1 MIRRTTWIYLAFF
14 VVLLGFAWYFQNSKE
29 KAAAQITPTPGAQN
43 LFNIEESSIKSLK
56 IEDNQGNIV
65 ALGRDEKGLWS
76 LTEPKAEM
84 TDISQAE
91 SAVSQLVSLTIL
103 SSVDPAPAADVTG
116 LNPAVYTVTIDFN
129 DGTQK
134 VLQVGKVTPIQ
145 NGYYSQLDGG
155 PVNVVNK
162 YGMDAFLKLLSSPP
176 IATPTPVPTST
187 SVPEN
192 TATPQP

>member
-1 MIRRTTWIYLAFF
+1 MIRRTTWIYLVFF
-14 VVLLGFAWYFQNSKE
+14 VALLGFAWYFQNSRE

-56 IEDNQGNIV
+56 IEDNQGKIV

-76 LTEPKAEM
+76 LSEPKAEM

-91 SAVSQLVSLTIL
+91 SAVSQLISLTIL
-103 SSVDPAPAADVTG
+103 SSVDPAPSADVTG
-116 LNPAVYTVTIDFN
+116 LNPADYTVTIDFN
-129 DGTQK
+129 DGSQK
-134 VLQVGKVTPIQ
+134 VLLVGKVTPIQ
-145 NGYYSQLDGG
+145 NGYYTQMDGG

-162 YGMDAFLKLLSSPP
+162 YGVDAFLKLLSNPP
-176 IATPTPVPTST
+176 IATPTPTPAST
-187 SVPEN
+187 AVHEN

>member
-29 KAAAQITPTPGAQN
+29 KAAAQVTPTPGTQN
-43 LFNIEESSIKSLK
+43 LFTIEESSIKSLK
-56 IEDNQGNIV
+56 IEDNQGKIV

-76 LTEPKAEM
+76 LTDPKAEM

-103 SSVDPAPAADVTG
+103 SSVDPAPSADVTG
-116 LNPAVYTVTIDFN
+116 LNPADYTVTIDFN
-129 DGTQK
+129 DGSQK
-134 VLQVGKVTPIQ
+134 VLLVGKVTPIQ
-145 NGYYSQLDGG
+145 NGYYTQLDGG

-162 YGMDAFLKLLSSPP
+162 YGMDAFLKLLSNPP
-176 IATPTPVPTST
+176 IATPTPEPTAVPQNTS
-187 SVPEN
+187 
-192 TATPQP
+192 TPQP

>member
-14 VVLLGFAWYFQNSKE
+14 VALLGFAWYFQSSKE
-29 KAAAQITPTPGAQN
+29 KAAAQITPTPGTQN
-43 LFNIEESSIKSLK
+43 LFNIEENSIKNLK
-56 IEDNQGNIV
+56 IEDNQGKIV

-103 SSVDPAPAADVTG
+103 STVDPAPSADVTG
-116 LNPAVYTVTIDFN
+116 LNPAIYTVTIDFN
-129 DGTQK
+129 DGTTK

-155 PVNVVNK
+155 PVTVVNK

-176 IATPTPVPTST
+176 VATPTAVPTTVPEST
-187 SVPEN
+187 S
-192 TATPQP
+192 TPQP

>member
-14 VVLLGFAWYFQNSKE
+14 VALLGFAWYFQNSKE
-29 KAAAQITPTPGAQN
+29 KAAAQVTPTPGTQN

-56 IEDNQGNIV
+56 IEDNQGKIV

-103 SSVDPAPAADVTG
+103 STVDPAPSADVTG
-116 LNPAVYTVTIDFN
+116 LNPAIDTVTIDFN
-129 DGTQK
+129 DGTTK

-155 PVNVVNK
+155 PVTVVNK
-162 YGMDAFLKLLSSPP
+162 YGIDAFLKLLSSPP
-176 IATPTPVPTST
+176 VATPTAVPTTVPEST
-187 SVPEN
+187 S
-192 TATPQP
+192 TPQP